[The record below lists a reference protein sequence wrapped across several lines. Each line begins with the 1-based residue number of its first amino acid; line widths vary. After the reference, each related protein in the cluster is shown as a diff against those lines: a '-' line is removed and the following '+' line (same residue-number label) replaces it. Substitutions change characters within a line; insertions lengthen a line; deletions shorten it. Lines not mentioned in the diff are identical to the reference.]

1 MAMSTCPFCKET
13 GLVEGTLQSTG
24 AMYFRPSGVK
34 FMTFRTADI
43 TVNSYMCRACG
54 GIAIKGDTQ
63 KLALVQNPSGKE
75 ARTQPVGQR

>member
-1 MAMSTCPFCKET
+1 MAMSTCPYCKAS

-43 TVNSYMCRACG
+43 AVNSYMCPACG

-63 KLALVQNPSGKE
+63 KLELVQNPGGRE
-75 ARTQPVGQR
+75 ARPQPVGQS